1 MPTGD
6 AIGGAIL
13 YTKVPIAQILIRTD
27 ELNKSFLFICN
38 FYNKWLNHKIT
49 TVFLLIISTNNN
61 FYKRMPVCLTITAP
75 IL

>member
-6 AIGGAIL
+6 AISGAIL
-13 YTKVPIAQILIRTD
+13 YTKVSIAQILLCAD
-27 ELNKSFLFICN
+27 VLNKSFLFVGS
-38 FYNKWLNHKIT
+38 FYNKLFNPKIT

-61 FYKRMPVCLTITAP
+61 VYKRMPVCLIITAP